1 VVRVLGV
8 VPAVVAFVVLAGP
21 ACAQIGN
28 SDAPVEVTSRQGEY
42 LQNEGR
48 GVYTGDVVATQGDSQ
63 IKTDKLTVLCSRDAT
78 APDASENNSCEMEK
92 LIAEGRVFYIAPDV
106 RIRGDRAEYDFP
118 TDTITI
124 TGDVI
129 LSRGEDGVVR
139 GTNVVYSIGNGR
151 TVITAGDKRVVTVFN
166 TAKKQAPA
174 DAPATPPAPTP
185 N

>member
-1 VVRVLGV
+1 MVRVLGV

-63 IKTDKLTVLCSRDAT
+63 IKTDKLTVLCSRDAA

-106 RIRGDRAEYDFP
+106 RIRGDRAEYEA
-118 TDTITI
+118 
-124 TGDVI
+124 
-129 LSRGEDGVVR
+129 RGYPDDR
-139 GTNVVYSIGNGR
+139 
-151 TVITAGDKRVVTVFN
+151 DWKRNQRVG
-166 TAKKQAPA
+166 PA
-174 DAPATPPAPTP
+174 DRIQPKREIRHRGAVDRSGGKRADCKDCKQCRTNA
-185 N
+185 